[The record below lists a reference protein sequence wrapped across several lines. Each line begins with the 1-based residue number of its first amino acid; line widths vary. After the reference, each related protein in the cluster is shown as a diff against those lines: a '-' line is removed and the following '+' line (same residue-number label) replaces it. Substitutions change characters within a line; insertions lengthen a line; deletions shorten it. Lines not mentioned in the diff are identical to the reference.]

1 MAKNSSKKKLNLRKD
16 MNSANTITSNIYNL
30 IIGIFISLGLLINIG
45 MCKFIPENLVQNIFM
60 TSILTLVLAIVGI
73 LIMSFSNNI
82 ILIVIGFSMMNIGI
96 GLGLSSSMSYYK
108 IEDILMAV
116 VLTLIIVVA
125 MTIISSIFPKFFLS
139 IGKALFVSLVIL
151 IIVEFAFAFI
161 SGGIPSLVIIIS
173 VSIFSLFIGYDWQ
186 KSQNAPKTVKNA
198 ILSAGELY
206 LDIINMFVD
215 ILELLD
221 RK

>member
-60 TSILTLVLAIVGI
+60 TSILTPVLAIVGI

-82 ILIVIGFSMMNIGI
+82 ILIIIGFSMMNIGI

-116 VLTLIIVVA
+116 VLTLIIVIA

-139 IGKALFVSLVIL
+139 IGKALFVSLIIL

-173 VSIFSLFIGYDWQ
+173 VGIFSLFVGYEWQ
-186 KSQNAPKTVKNA
+186 KSQNASKTVKNA

>member
-116 VLTLIIVVA
+116 VLTLIIVIA

-139 IGKALFVSLVIL
+139 IGKALFVSLIIL

-161 SGGIPSLVIIIS
+161 SGGIPSLVII
-173 VSIFSLFIGYDWQ
+173 LFIGYDWQ

>member
-116 VLTLIIVVA
+116 VLTLIIVIA

-161 SGGIPSLVIIIS
+161 L
-173 VSIFSLFIGYDWQ
+173 
-186 KSQNAPKTVKNA
+186 
-198 ILSAGELY
+198 
-206 LDIINMFVD
+206 
-215 ILELLD
+215 
-221 RK
+221 